1 MGTRV
6 TEPRRFADIDRA
18 LTARGGAE
26 PGLDLAVELAHDVR
40 SPLGAVLTI
49 AELLE
54 SGACGPVTDAQVRQ
68 LKNLQN
74 AARGLARM
82 TEDVVESGRIGAL
95 DVRSSATAFSI
106 DDTLALVSDILQP
119 MAEATGLQ
127 LIVRNH
133 GPSKWMGRRGAIAR
147 VLLNLVTNA
156 LKYTERGS
164 VVFGAR
170 VTGVNRIEF
179 FVCDS
184 GSQPALQREHTE
196 SERVATQRWRT
207 RGAGLGLAICRRLLH
222 AMGTTLEVET
232 QPGAGTQY
240 YFALAL
246 PDAA

>member
-1 MGTRV
+1 MATRI
-6 TEPRRFADIDRA
+6 TEPRRVADVDRV
-18 LTARGGAE
+18 LIARGVRE

-40 SPLGAVLTI
+40 SPLGAMLTI

-68 LKNLQN
+68 LKCIQN
-74 AARGLARM
+74 AARGLSRM
-82 TEDVVESGRIGAL
+82 TEDVVDSGRVGAL
-95 DVRSSATAFSI
+95 DVRGSASTFSI
-106 DDTLALVSDILQP
+106 DDTLSSVHDALQP
-119 MAEATGLQ
+119 MAELTGLQ
-127 LIVRNH
+127 LIARNH
-133 GPSKWMGRRGAIAR
+133 APAKWMGRRGAIAR

-170 VTGVNRIEF
+170 VAGINEVEF

-184 GSQPALQREHTE
+184 GSTPALQRDSASPGASGE
-196 SERVATQRWRT
+196 RWRT
-207 RGAGLGLAICRRLLH
+207 KGAGLGLAICRRLLH

-232 QPGAGTQY
+232 QPGVGTQF
-240 YFALAL
+240 YFVVAL